1 MKEEILK
8 KYSID
13 ELMNT
18 NGSQLSDFLEILQK
32 KMRFYNSNNMTTT
45 KGEIIDNLNSAK
57 DAAIENIQTLLE
69 RNTKMDIMVHKS
81 NDLIDISNNMSIFT
95 RDISRKESERKNKY
109 VVFIISLFIIILILI
124 YAFAF

>member
-1 MKEEILK
+1 MKDEILK

-18 NGSQLSDFLEILQK
+18 NGSQLTDFLENLQK
-32 KMRFYNSNNMTTT
+32 KMRFYNSKNVTTT

-57 DAAIENIQTLLE
+57 DAAIENIESLLE
-69 RNTKMDIMVHKS
+69 RNIKMDIMVQKS

-95 RDISRKESERKNKY
+95 RDVSRKESERKNKY
-109 VVFIISLFIIILILI
+109 VVCIISLFILVLILI
-124 YAFAF
+124 YVFAF

>member
-95 RDISRKESERKNKY
+95 
-109 VVFIISLFIIILILI
+109 FL
-124 YAFAF
+124 

>member
-1 MKEEILK
+1 MKDEILK

-18 NGSQLSDFLEILQK
+18 NGSQLTDFLENLQK

-57 DAAIENIQTLLE
+57 DAAIENIETLLE
-69 RNTKMDIMVHKS
+69 RNNKMDIMVQKS

-109 VVFIISLFIIILILI
+109 VVLVISLFIIVLILI

>member
-18 NGSQLSDFLEILQK
+18 NGSQLSDFLENLQK

>member
-18 NGSQLSDFLEILQK
+18 NGSQLSDFLENLQK

-124 YAFAF
+124 YTFAF